1 MDSTNS
7 LNNNLQNQL
16 LILIDGHA
24 LVHRSFH
31 AIQQPLTVSS
41 TGEDVRAVYGFTNAL
56 LRTISEWEPSHV
68 VVTFDLPIPTF
79 RHDLFDEYK
88 AHRPPT
94 PPELRHQFDRVR
106 EVVRAFE
113 IPIYELGGFE
123 ADDLLGTLCSQA
135 ETKNIDT
142 LILTG
147 DSDTLQLVSDKVK
160 VLMNSSARRTSLYN
174 VVEVEK
180 RYGGLGPQYVAQIK
194 ALQGDSSDNVPGIP
208 GIGIKT
214 AISLLTK
221 YGSIK
226 GIYDNIDDVS
236 PPRAKKSL
244 ESNKEVADRAL
255 TLTTIRRDVPVEL
268 DLEKAK
274 FGTYIKDE
282 VVSLLGKLEFHSILP
297 RIPNGLNDSDK
308 EKSDTAQMSFFAEDQ
323 DDVDY
328 KIVDT
333 DEAMEELI
341 STIKTD
347 SGFSFDTET
356 TSVNP
361 MNCDLVGI
369 SFSVDSGKGWYVPI
383 SHKDGTQLSKSDI
396 FSRLSPIFNDITIPV
411 RAHNANY
418 DITVLQENGIYV
430 EGLEF
435 DTMIAAHV
443 SGGRN
448 WGLKDLALERLG
460 HDMTPI
466 TDLIGS
472 GKNQITMS
480 EVSIE
485 KAGQYASADA
495 DYTERLHEILKSDL
509 EKKDII
515 DLFLNVEIPL
525 IPVLVKMQQNGV
537 ALDVKLL
544 SEMSSELAAHMNSI
558 KTEMFELIGHEFN
571 LNSPKQ
577 LSDLLFSQLDLPTT
591 RKTKSGF
598 STDAQSL
605 HDLKFQLDMGYS
617 ENADPRSY
625 EVLNRILEYRE
636 VAKIKSTYVDAL
648 PTMVNAK
655 TGRVHTTYRQTGT
668 STGRLSSNDP
678 NVQNIPVRTELGRR
692 VREAFVADSDQNKIL
707 VAADYSQI
715 ELRVLAHYSRDEG
728 LMNAFHNNEDIHS
741 STASLVYGIPIPE
754 VEPDMRRIAK
764 VLNFGVIYGLSPHG
778 ISRQTDLTQKEGK
791 KFIDIYFSKYPGI
804 QKYLDGVKE
813 QCKQNGY
820 VETILGRRRYLPD
833 INSRNFRFRSQA
845 ERAAINMPIQGTAAD
860 IIKVAMIN
868 IQKRLD
874 KSQMKSMMIL
884 QVHDELIFETP
895 KDEVLQLNSI
905 ISELMPSALKLDV
918 PITIDTKMGST
929 WGTLK

>member
-1 MDSTNS
+1 M
-7 LNNNLQNQL
+7 QNQL
-16 LILIDGHA
+16 LILIDGNA

-56 LRTISEWEPSHV
+56 LRTISEWEPTHV
-68 VVTFDLPIPTF
+68 VVTFDLPTPTF

-94 PPELRHQFDRVR
+94 PPELRPQFDRVR
-106 EVVRAFE
+106 DVVRAFE
-113 IPIYELGGFE
+113 IPIFELGGFE

-135 ETKNIDT
+135 ETKNLET

-147 DSDTLQLVSDKVK
+147 DSDTLQLVSEKVK
-160 VLMNSSARRTSLYN
+160 VLMNSSSRRTSLYN
-174 VVEVEK
+174 IDEVEN

-194 ALQGDSSDNVPGIP
+194 ALQGDSSDNVPGVP

-214 AISLLTK
+214 AINLLTK

-255 TLTTIRRDVPVEL
+255 TLTTIRRDAPIEL
-268 DLEKAK
+268 NLDKAE
-274 FGTYIKDE
+274 FGTYKREE
-282 VVSLLGKLEFHSILP
+282 VVSLLGELEFHSILP
-297 RIPNGLNDSDK
+297 RIPNVLTTNDQD
-308 EKSDTAQMSFFAEDQ
+308 KSDTAQMSFFSEEQ
-323 DDVDY
+323 EKTDY

-333 DEAMEELI
+333 EMAFEELI
-341 STIKTD
+341 SAIKTD
-347 SGFSFDTET
+347 TGFSFDTET
-356 TSVNP
+356 TSINP
-361 MNCDLVGI
+361 MNCELVGI
-369 SFSVDSGKGWYVPI
+369 SFSVDAGKGWYIPI
-383 SHKDGTQLSKSDI
+383 SHKDGTQLSKNSVL
-396 FSRLSPIFNDITIPV
+396 SRLSPIFSDTTTPV

-418 DITVLQENGIYV
+418 DITVLRENGIFV

-443 SGGRN
+443 AGGRN
-448 WGLKDLALERLG
+448 PGLKDLALDRFG
-460 HDMTPI
+460 HEMTPI
-466 TDLIGS
+466 TELIGS

-485 KAGQYASADA
+485 KAAKYASADA
-495 DYTERLHEILKSDL
+495 DYTERLHSILRKELEQKEILG
-509 EKKDII
+509 
-515 DLFLNVEIPL
+515 LFSNVEIPL

-537 ALDVKLL
+537 ALNVELL
-544 SEMSSELAAHMNSI
+544 SEMSSELLEHMNSI

-577 LSDLLFSQLDLPTT
+577 LSDLLFSQLNLPTT

-598 STDAQSL
+598 STNAQSL
-605 HDLKFQLDMGYS
+605 HDLKFKLDMGYS

-692 VREAFVADSDQNKIL
+692 VREAFIADRDQNNIL

-741 STASLVYGIPIPE
+741 STGSLVYGVPIPE
-754 VEPDMRRIAK
+754 VAPDMRRIAK

-778 ISRQTDLTQKEGK
+778 ISQQTDLTQKEGK
-791 KFIDIYFSKYPGI
+791 KFIDLYFSKYPGI
-804 QKYLDGVKE
+804 QKYLDGVKD
-813 QCKQNGY
+813 QCRQNGY

-874 KSQMKSMMIL
+874 ELKMNSKMIL
-884 QVHDELIFETP
+884 QVHDELIFEAP
-895 KDEVLQLNSI
+895 NNEVTQLNSI